1 MSTFHSLEVLCVC
14 LLLFSM
20 QMSGN
25 TVIYRMIKCVNIS
38 HNGSVCVFVFISS
51 AGVGR
56 TGTYIVIDSMMKQM
70 HAEGTVNVFGFL
82 KRIRTQRN
90 YLVQTEV
97 RNCWLVDYCDPKGIA
112 SCVAYWLIKM
122 FNFSMWGPW
131 FKSQWNTPPLK
142 NSILCTFQSVIVF
155 DIVRQI
161 QLMTRLNSLF
171 WSW

>member
-1 MSTFHSLEVLCVC
+1 
-14 LLLFSM
+14 
-20 QMSGN
+20 
-25 TVIYRMIKCVNIS
+25 MIKCVNIS

-97 RNCWLVDYCDPKGIA
+97 RNC
-112 SCVAYWLIKM
+112 
-122 FNFSMWGPW
+122 
-131 FKSQWNTPPLK
+131 
-142 NSILCTFQSVIVF
+142 
-155 DIVRQI
+155 
-161 QLMTRLNSLF
+161 
-171 WSW
+171 